1 MDRVPDGEVDARTD
15 ELGRPTWSIRRA
27 IELLD
32 EGIDRMG
39 EQLTRSAGLWDD
51 SPADGELPR
60 DPGGPELP

>member
-1 MDRVPDGEVDARTD
+1 MERVPDGEGDRQPI
-15 ELGRPTWSIRRA
+15 ELGPPRWSIRRA

-51 SPADGELPR
+51 SPPETPAPT